1 MWPGC
6 KIMHG
11 RRKDSISHGLVERAN
26 KDIMNK
32 LRCFLHDNKTTC
44 WANALGTIQFQK
56 NISYHR
62 GIKSSPYEVMFGHK
76 PNIWDSSLTKKLE
89 DTGDDTAYLDD
100 DKSYF
105 HNLVN
110 YTDSEDSD
118 EFENNSNSIRED
130 CITPDPV
137 DFENNSNSIREDC
150 ITPDPAECEKNH
162 KSVQIYCPSPDL
174 ATEDD
179 TIRKHINA
187 IKKIRKIS
195 KEGLLLQ
202 ATKMKRDSDKKLKPG
217 EIGDSVLL
225 PIPPV
230 DQGRLDHKMLLG
242 VITDKST
249 DGFYK
254 LGTSRGH
261 LSGHYA
267 RSQFDLAKK
276 NYINVG
282 DVPPSC
288 HTFRTM
294 VGMSSIG
301 SGQGFKRCH
310 CKQNCRT
317 NRCKCK
323 ASNVSCNSHCHT
335 KNNLC
340 QNK

>member
-1 MWPGC
+1 MQSNPDRENKYILVYQDLFTKFVILRPIKNKTATNLAKHLISIFNIFGAPKILYTDNGRELKNESIQKLVDMWPGC

-150 ITPDPAECEKNH
+150 ISPDPVDFENNSNSIREDCISPDPVDFENNSNSIREDCITPDPAECEKNH

-195 KEGLLLQ
+195 KE
-202 ATKMKRDSDKKLKPG
+202 D
-217 EIGDSVLL
+217 IVL
-225 PIPPV
+225 
-230 DQGRLDHKMLLG
+230 
-242 VITDKST
+242 
-249 DGFYK
+249 
-254 LGTSRGH
+254 
-261 LSGHYA
+261 
-267 RSQFDLAKK
+267 
-276 NYINVG
+276 
-282 DVPPSC
+282 
-288 HTFRTM
+288 
-294 VGMSSIG
+294 
-301 SGQGFKRCH
+301 
-310 CKQNCRT
+310 
-317 NRCKCK
+317 
-323 ASNVSCNSHCHT
+323 
-335 KNNLC
+335 
-340 QNK
+340 